1 MKFTRTFFLL
11 LICLFSKNLLATEI
25 VGGLGYGA
33 WNHGDYSSF
42 GAVTPSL
49 EIYVP
54 VYKNLSAGF
63 GLSYTS
69 VEYGAK
75 NDLAR
80 DVEYSDAASLSGK
93 SKHSIIPLQL
103 SLKYD
108 YNFAKNWKVVGIIR
122 AGLSAG
128 QDTYHNSTLCDGVA
142 CMEPDPDTG
151 ESKPVNAS
159 ERNTDVLEIGADK
172 VFGFD
177 VGFSYKQYLFLVTYS
192 AMNVANT
199 YNNTTINFS
208 DTDNEGNPCP
218 PQTCADGQQTSK
230 TKNNTTMQT
239 IGFKIAYM
247 FDF

>member
-1 MKFTRTFFLL
+1 MKVTRIFFLL

-25 VGGLGYGA
+25 VAGLGYGS
-33 WNHGDYSSF
+33 WKHGDYSSF

-75 NDLAR
+75 SDLAGGVNYP
-80 DVEYSDAASLSGK
+80 DPTSLSGK
-93 SKHSIIPLQL
+93 SKHSIVPLQL

-108 YNFAKNWKVVGIIR
+108 YEFARNWKVLGIIR

-128 QDTYHNSTLCDGVA
+128 QDTYHNSTTCTNGVSSGS
-142 CMEPDPDTG
+142 CIQDNQLVD
-151 ESKPVNAS
+151 AS
-159 ERNTDVLEIGADK
+159 ERNTDVLEIGVDK

-199 YNNTTINFS
+199 YNYTHIAFDNSDPNNPQTKITGS
-208 DTDNEGNPCP
+208 DT
-218 PQTCADGQQTSK
+218 A
-230 TKNNTTMQT
+230 KNKNSTTMQT

>member
-1 MKFTRTFFLL
+1 MKVTRIFFLL

-25 VGGLGYGA
+25 VAGLGYGS
-33 WNHGDYSSF
+33 WKHGDYSSF

-75 NDLAR
+75 SDLAGGVNYP
-80 DVEYSDAASLSGK
+80 DPTSLSGK
-93 SKHSIIPLQL
+93 SKHSIVPLQL

-108 YNFAKNWKVVGIIR
+108 YEFARNWKVLGIIR

-128 QDTYHNSTLCDGVA
+128 QDTYHNSTLCDGDS
-142 CMEPDPDTG
+142 CIQDNQL
-151 ESKPVNAS
+151 VNAS
-159 ERNTDVLEIGADK
+159 ERNTDVLEIGVDK

-199 YNNTTINFS
+199 YHNTNTTF
-208 DTDNEGNPCP
+208 DTSCP
-218 PQTCADGQQTSK
+218 PQTCIPDGGQQTSK
-230 TKNNTTMQT
+230 NKNNTTMQT
-239 IGFKIAYM
+239 IGFKLAYM

>member
-1 MKFTRTFFLL
+1 MKVTRTFFLL

-25 VGGLGYGA
+25 VGGLGYGS
-33 WNHGDYSSF
+33 WQHGDYSSF

-63 GLSYTS
+63 GVSYTS

-75 NDLAR
+75 SDLAGGVNYP
-80 DVEYSDAASLSGK
+80 DPTSLSGK
-93 SKHSIIPLQL
+93 SKHSIVPLQL

-108 YNFAKNWKVVGIIR
+108 YEFARNWKVLGIIR

-128 QDTYHNSTLCDGVA
+128 QDTYHNSTLCDDGA
-142 CMEPDPDTG
+142 CSEIDQETG
-151 ESKPVNAS
+151 ANKPTNAS
-159 ERNTDVLEIGADK
+159 NRNTDVLEIGVDK

-192 AMNVANT
+192 AMNVTNT
-199 YNNTTINFS
+199 YNYTHTTF
-208 DTDNEGNPCP
+208 NPDEDH
-218 PQTCADGQQTSK
+218 PQTDIDVQDTGK
-230 TKNNTTMQT
+230 NKNNTTMQT